1 MKESRQEDYDLTEEV
16 EQFEN
21 FLRKKYEMDKEKS
34 SGGGAV
40 KKKYVSPCGMEMD
53 EEIFAIMMERN
64 PWFTLTAERLPIP
77 CKDEE
82 EMSYLEYK
90 RAIFAYIFGSFGF
103 EKDLAKAELYCCHGI
118 SELNKK
124 KPAYP
129 FAANEEWVG
138 WLHNYG
144 ELNIL
149 LGTVYAYM
157 RKTTR
162 SVYYFM
168 RALNTEALN
177 LNMPYCDFIRYM
189 ISKLDDE
196 PCSSADY
203 TGRGFCAE
211 EPMGFLPSKDA
222 FLYAGAA
229 LEIIP
234 GLAGLDGEVIVA
246 RKCNTSMPYG
256 SMRRYSVSD
265 PHQPHMIDVYEVY
278 VIDKQ
283 FNLKKASFHFNG
295 YMPHS
300 DRRSIILPDGFTV
313 RQNSPLHKT
322 YSFVSNA

>member
-1 MKESRQEDYDLTEEV
+1 MTEAV
-16 EQFEN
+16 EQFKN
-21 FLRKKYEMDKEKS
+21 FLQKKYEMDKEKS
-34 SGGGAV
+34 SGGAV
-40 KKKYVSPCGMEMD
+40 MKKYVSPYGMEMD

-256 SMRRYSVSD
+256 SMRRYSVAD

-300 DRRSIILPDGFTV
+300 NRRSIILPDGFTV

>member
-16 EQFEN
+16 EQFKN

-34 SGGGAV
+34 SGGAV
-40 KKKYVSPCGMEMD
+40 MKKYVSPYGMEMD

-64 PWFTLTAERLPIP
+64 PWFTLTAESLPIP

-168 RALNTEALN
+168 KALNTEALN

-256 SMRRYSVSD
+256 SMRRYSVAD

>member
-1 MKESRQEDYDLTEEV
+1 MVYAD
-16 EQFEN
+16 
-21 FLRKKYEMDKEKS
+21 
-34 SGGGAV
+34 GGKA
-40 KKKYVSPCGMEMD
+40 SD
-53 EEIFAIMMERN
+53 
-64 PWFTLTAERLPIP
+64 TLQRRRGDVILGI
-77 CKDEE
+77 C
-82 EMSYLEYK
+82 
-90 RAIFAYIFGSFGF
+90 F

-256 SMRRYSVSD
+256 SMRRYSVAD

-322 YSFVSNA
+322 YTLSNRNSKPRLSADFCISDSLTLKINIIKCCFVLKCDEAG

>member
-16 EQFEN
+16 EQFIN

-34 SGGGAV
+34 SGGAV
-40 KKKYVSPCGMEMD
+40 RKKYVSPCGMEMD

-118 SELNKK
+118 GELNKK

-157 RKTTR
+157 GKTTR

-168 RALNTEALN
+168 KALNTEALN

-234 GLAGLDGEVIVA
+234 GLDGLDDEVIVA

>member
-1 MKESRQEDYDLTEEV
+1 
-16 EQFEN
+16 
-21 FLRKKYEMDKEKS
+21 
-34 SGGGAV
+34 
-40 KKKYVSPCGMEMD
+40 
-53 EEIFAIMMERN
+53 MMERN

-129 FAANEEWVG
+129 FAANEEWVC

-168 RALNTEALN
+168 KALNTEALN

-196 PCSSADY
+196 SCSSADY

-256 SMRRYSVSD
+256 SMRRYSVAD

>member
-1 MKESRQEDYDLTEEV
+1 M
-16 EQFEN
+16 
-21 FLRKKYEMDKEKS
+21 
-34 SGGGAV
+34 
-40 KKKYVSPCGMEMD
+40 KKYVSPYGMEMD

-118 SELNKK
+118 GELNKK

-177 LNMPYCDFIRYM
+177 LNMPYCDFIRYI

-203 TGRGFCAE
+203 TGIGFCAE

-222 FLYAGAA
+222 FLYAVAA
-229 LEIIP
+229 LELIP

>member
-1 MKESRQEDYDLTEEV
+1 MKESRQEDYNLTEEV
-16 EQFEN
+16 EQFTN
-21 FLRKKYEMDKEKS
+21 FLRKKYEMDKEIS
-34 SGGGAV
+34 SGGAV
-40 KKKYVSPCGMEMD
+40 MKKYVSPCGMEMD

-196 PCSSADY
+196 PCSSVDY

-256 SMRRYSVSD
+256 SMRRYSVAD

-283 FNLKKASFHFNG
+283 FNLEKASFHFNG

>member
-16 EQFEN
+16 EQFKN
-21 FLRKKYEMDKEKS
+21 FLRKKYEMDKEKGS
-34 SGGGAV
+34 GGAV
-40 KKKYVSPCGMEMD
+40 MKKYVSPYGMEMD

-168 RALNTEALN
+168 KALNTEALN

-189 ISKLDDE
+189 ISKLEDE

-256 SMRRYSVSD
+256 SMRRYSVAD

-300 DRRSIILPDGFTV
+300 DRRSIILPYGFTV

>member
-16 EQFEN
+16 EQFKN
-21 FLRKKYEMDKEKS
+21 FLRKKYEMDKEKGS
-34 SGGGAV
+34 GGAV
-40 KKKYVSPCGMEMD
+40 MKKYVSPYGMEMD

-256 SMRRYSVSD
+256 SMRRYSVAD

-300 DRRSIILPDGFTV
+300 NRRSIILPDGFTV

>member
-16 EQFEN
+16 EQFKN
-21 FLRKKYEMDKEKS
+21 FLRKKYEMDKEKGS
-34 SGGGAV
+34 GGAV
-40 KKKYVSPCGMEMD
+40 MKKYVSPYGMEMD
-53 EEIFAIMMERN
+53 EEIFAIMMESN

-168 RALNTEALN
+168 KALNTEALN

-189 ISKLDDE
+189 ISKLEDE

-256 SMRRYSVSD
+256 SMRRYSVAD

>member
-1 MKESRQEDYDLTEEV
+1 MTEEV
-16 EQFEN
+16 EQFKN

-34 SGGGAV
+34 SGGAV
-40 KKKYVSPCGMEMD
+40 MKKYVSPCGMEMD

-82 EMSYLEYK
+82 ERSYLEYK

-118 SELNKK
+118 GELNKK

-222 FLYAGAA
+222 FLYAVAA

>member
-16 EQFEN
+16 EQFKN

-34 SGGGAV
+34 SGGAV
-40 KKKYVSPCGMEMD
+40 MKKYVSPYGMEMD

-64 PWFTLTAERLPIP
+64 PWFTLTAESLPIP

-168 RALNTEALN
+168 KALNTEALN

-222 FLYAGAA
+222 FLYVGAA

-256 SMRRYSVSD
+256 SMRRYSVAD

>member
-16 EQFEN
+16 EQFKN

-34 SGGGAV
+34 SGGAV
-40 KKKYVSPCGMEMD
+40 MKKYVSPYGMEMD

-82 EMSYLEYK
+82 EMSCLEYK

-168 RALNTEALN
+168 KALNTEALN

-222 FLYAGAA
+222 FLYVGAA

-256 SMRRYSVSD
+256 SMRRYSVAD

>member
-1 MKESRQEDYDLTEEV
+1 MTEEV
-16 EQFEN
+16 EQFKN
-21 FLRKKYEMDKEKS
+21 FLRKKYEMDKEKGS
-34 SGGGAV
+34 GGAV
-40 KKKYVSPCGMEMD
+40 MKKYVSPYGMEMD

-256 SMRRYSVSD
+256 SMRRYSVAD

>member
-16 EQFEN
+16 EQFKN
-21 FLRKKYEMDKEKS
+21 FLRKKYEMDKEKGS
-34 SGGGAV
+34 GGAV
-40 KKKYVSPCGMEMD
+40 MKKYVSPYGMEMD

-129 FAANEEWVG
+129 FAANEEWVC

-168 RALNTEALN
+168 KALNTEALN

-256 SMRRYSVSD
+256 SMRRYSVAD

-300 DRRSIILPDGFTV
+300 NRRSIILPDGFTV

>member
-1 MKESRQEDYDLTEEV
+1 MTEEV
-16 EQFEN
+16 EQFTN

-34 SGGGAV
+34 SRGAV
-40 KKKYVSPCGMEMD
+40 MKKYVSPCGMEMD
-53 EEIFAIMMERN
+53 EDIFAIMMERN

-149 LGTVYAYM
+149 LGTIYAYM

-234 GLAGLDGEVIVA
+234 GLAGSDGEVIVA

-256 SMRRYSVSD
+256 SMRRYSVAD

>member
-1 MKESRQEDYDLTEEV
+1 MTEAV
-16 EQFEN
+16 EQFKN

-34 SGGGAV
+34 SGGAV
-40 KKKYVSPCGMEMD
+40 MKKYVSPYGMEMD

-256 SMRRYSVSD
+256 SMRRYSVAD

>member
-1 MKESRQEDYDLTEEV
+1 M
-16 EQFEN
+16 
-21 FLRKKYEMDKEKS
+21 
-34 SGGGAV
+34 
-40 KKKYVSPCGMEMD
+40 KKYVSPYGMEMD

-168 RALNTEALN
+168 KALNTEALN

-256 SMRRYSVSD
+256 SMRRYSVAD

-300 DRRSIILPDGFTV
+300 NRRSIILPDGFTV

>member
-1 MKESRQEDYDLTEEV
+1 M
-16 EQFEN
+16 
-21 FLRKKYEMDKEKS
+21 
-34 SGGGAV
+34 
-40 KKKYVSPCGMEMD
+40 
-53 EEIFAIMMERN
+53 
-64 PWFTLTAERLPIP
+64 
-77 CKDEE
+77 
-82 EMSYLEYK
+82 EYK

-256 SMRRYSVSD
+256 SMRRYSVAD

-322 YSFVSNA
+322 YGFVSNA

>member
-16 EQFEN
+16 EQFTN

-34 SGGGAV
+34 SGGAV
-40 KKKYVSPCGMEMD
+40 MKKYVSPCGMEMD
-53 EEIFAIMMERN
+53 EDIFAIMMERN

-82 EMSYLEYK
+82 EMSCLEYK

-256 SMRRYSVSD
+256 SMRRYSVAD

>member
-1 MKESRQEDYDLTEEV
+1 M
-16 EQFEN
+16 
-21 FLRKKYEMDKEKS
+21 
-34 SGGGAV
+34 
-40 KKKYVSPCGMEMD
+40 KKYVSPYGMEMD

-64 PWFTLTAERLPIP
+64 PWFTLTAESLPIP

-256 SMRRYSVSD
+256 SMRRYSVAD

>member
-1 MKESRQEDYDLTEEV
+1 M
-16 EQFEN
+16 
-21 FLRKKYEMDKEKS
+21 
-34 SGGGAV
+34 
-40 KKKYVSPCGMEMD
+40 KKYVSPYGMEMD

-168 RALNTEALN
+168 KALNTEALN

-203 TGRGFCAE
+203 TGIGFCAE

-256 SMRRYSVSD
+256 SMRRYSVAD

>member
-1 MKESRQEDYDLTEEV
+1 MEESRQEDYDLTEEV
-16 EQFEN
+16 EQFKN
-21 FLRKKYEMDKEKS
+21 FLRKKYEMDKEKGS
-34 SGGGAV
+34 GGAV
-40 KKKYVSPCGMEMD
+40 MKKYVSPYGMEMD

-77 CKDEE
+77 CKEEE

-103 EKDLAKAELYCCHGI
+103 DKDLAKAELYCCHGI

>member
-16 EQFEN
+16 EQFKN

-34 SGGGAV
+34 SGGAV
-40 KKKYVSPCGMEMD
+40 MKKYVSPCGMEMD

-129 FAANEEWVG
+129 FEANEEWVG

-168 RALNTEALN
+168 KALNTEALN

-203 TGRGFCAE
+203 TGKGFCAE

-222 FLYAGAA
+222 FLYAIAA

-300 DRRSIILPDGFTV
+300 DRRSIILPDGFTM

>member
-16 EQFEN
+16 EQFIN

-34 SGGGAV
+34 SGGAV
-40 KKKYVSPCGMEMD
+40 MKKYVSPCGMEMD

-82 EMSYLEYK
+82 EMSCLEYK

-118 SELNKK
+118 GELNKK

-157 RKTTR
+157 GKTTR

-168 RALNTEALN
+168 KALNTEALN

-203 TGRGFCAE
+203 TGKGFCAE

-222 FLYAGAA
+222 FLYAVAA

>member
-16 EQFEN
+16 EQFKN
-21 FLRKKYEMDKEKS
+21 FLRKKYEMDKEKGS
-34 SGGGAV
+34 GGAV
-40 KKKYVSPCGMEMD
+40 MKKYVSPYGMEMD

-149 LGTVYAYM
+149 LGTVYTYM

-168 RALNTEALN
+168 KALNTEALN

-189 ISKLDDE
+189 ISKLEDE

-256 SMRRYSVSD
+256 SMRRYSVAD

>member
-16 EQFEN
+16 EQFKN

-34 SGGGAV
+34 SGGAV
-40 KKKYVSPCGMEMD
+40 MKKYVSPYGMEMD

-256 SMRRYSVSD
+256 SMRRYSVAD

-300 DRRSIILPDGFTV
+300 DRRSITLPDGFTV

-322 YSFVSNA
+322 YSFVPNA

>member
-16 EQFEN
+16 EQFKN
-21 FLRKKYEMDKEKS
+21 FLRKKYEMDKEKGS
-34 SGGGAV
+34 GGAV
-40 KKKYVSPCGMEMD
+40 MKKYVSPYGMEMD

-256 SMRRYSVSD
+256 SMRRYSVAD

-283 FNLKKASFHFNG
+283 FNLKKVSFHFNG

>member
-16 EQFEN
+16 EQFIN
-21 FLRKKYEMDKEKS
+21 FLRKKYEMDKEKGS
-34 SGGGAV
+34 GGAV
-40 KKKYVSPCGMEMD
+40 MKKYVSPYGMEMD

>member
-1 MKESRQEDYDLTEEV
+1 MKESRQEDYGLTEAV
-16 EQFEN
+16 EQFKN
-21 FLRKKYEMDKEKS
+21 FLQKKYEMDKEKGS
-34 SGGGAV
+34 GGAV
-40 KKKYVSPCGMEMD
+40 MKKYVSPYGMEMD

-168 RALNTEALN
+168 KALNTEALN

-189 ISKLDDE
+189 ISKLEDE

-256 SMRRYSVSD
+256 SMRRYSVAD

>member
-1 MKESRQEDYDLTEEV
+1 MKESRQEDYDFTEEV
-16 EQFEN
+16 EQFIN

-34 SGGGAV
+34 LGGAV
-40 KKKYVSPCGMEMD
+40 RKKYVSPCGMEMD

-168 RALNTEALN
+168 KALNTEALN

-256 SMRRYSVSD
+256 SMRRYSVAD

>member
-16 EQFEN
+16 EQFIN

-34 SGGGAV
+34 SGGAV
-40 KKKYVSPCGMEMD
+40 RKKYVSPCGMEMD

-118 SELNKK
+118 GELNKK

-177 LNMPYCDFIRYM
+177 LNMPYCDFIRYI

-203 TGRGFCAE
+203 TGIGFCAE

>member
-1 MKESRQEDYDLTEEV
+1 MEESRQEDYDLTEEV
-16 EQFEN
+16 EQFKN

-34 SGGGAV
+34 SGGAV
-40 KKKYVSPCGMEMD
+40 MKKYVSPYGMEMD

-256 SMRRYSVSD
+256 SMRRYSVAD

-283 FNLKKASFHFNG
+283 FNLKKVSFHFNG